1 MTTSGSGGGSRGCL
15 AEWEREWGYG
25 RLSLRKITCLAQ
37 KFCLF
42 IILTSSRHELRF
54 LQFFFNFPPHVAAFF
69 SEEFV
74 HSQTKCEARHKTS
87 SGAPAPWAHMLPTRR
102 QRLRRPV
109 NRNQELGAGTWQLGA
124 RSRSGEAGGNYTLH
138 FNHNSNQR
146 NHRLHSEQQASL
158 LGNPFRAAPTCLR
171 MFPSGSARE
180 GD

>member
-109 NRNQELGAGTWQLGA
+109 NRNQELGAGTWQLGPGKRA
-124 RSRSGEAGGNYTLH
+124 EIIRCILITIQINGLIVFIPSSRRPCLAIHSG
-138 FNHNSNQR
+138 
-146 NHRLHSEQQASL
+146 L
-158 LGNPFRAAPTCLR
+158 LRR
-171 MFPSGSARE
+171 V
-180 GD
+180 